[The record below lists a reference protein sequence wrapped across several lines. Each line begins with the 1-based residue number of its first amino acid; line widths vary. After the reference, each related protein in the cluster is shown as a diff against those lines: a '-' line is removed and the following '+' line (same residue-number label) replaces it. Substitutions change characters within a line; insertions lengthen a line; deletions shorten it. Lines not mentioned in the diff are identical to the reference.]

1 MVLGFPDCDND
12 DPIQDENEFMKVPC
26 MPFAM
31 SVSCDQSAHCSS
43 GGVRGDLT
51 SSQWARSTSLPPTPP
66 TPTPAPLRPA
76 PTLTSEGESLL
87 DYARTRPHRRTLAGS
102 VCSGALES
110 LLTILLL

>member
-1 MVLGFPDCDND
+1 M
-12 DPIQDENEFMKVPC
+12 IKVRIVHP
-26 MPFAM
+26 A
-31 SVSCDQSAHCSS
+31 
-43 GGVRGDLT
+43 VRGDLT
-51 SSQWARSTSLPPTPP
+51 SSQTVTQWARSTSLPPTPP
-66 TPTPAPLRPA
+66 TPTPAPPLRPA

>member
-1 MVLGFPDCDND
+1 MVCDND
-12 DPIQDENEFMKVPC
+12 DPIQDENKFMKVPC
-26 MPFAM
+26 VPFAM

-66 TPTPAPLRPA
+66 TPAPAPLRPA
-76 PTLTSEGESLL
+76 PTLTSGGESLL
-87 DYARTRPHRRTLAGS
+87 DYARTRRHRRTLAGS